1 MEDKTI
7 TVRATKDQITDFME
21 SLLWEDIKNELV
33 AWKKGFQIEMLGIV
47 EDSTESNPSTATVLM
62 HIGDIN
68 GRMKAVDYLLSL
80 PNIFLQILEDQKDD
94 LGHE

>member
-21 SLLWEDIKNELV
+21 SLLWKDIKNELV